1 MEWQREGGRPVRG
14 DNGSGQWSNNRIV
27 NSAVITVRGGV
38 RPRPVV
44 VISLVMAVANLHK
57 FTPNDVTHTR
67 SAHERNIRKCWILGR
82 C

>member
-1 MEWQREGGRPVRG
+1 MDR
-14 DNGSGQWSNNRIV
+14 SNNRIV

-38 RPRPVV
+38 RPVV

-67 SAHERNIRKCWILGR
+67 SATSVSVGFSAVVK
-82 C
+82 